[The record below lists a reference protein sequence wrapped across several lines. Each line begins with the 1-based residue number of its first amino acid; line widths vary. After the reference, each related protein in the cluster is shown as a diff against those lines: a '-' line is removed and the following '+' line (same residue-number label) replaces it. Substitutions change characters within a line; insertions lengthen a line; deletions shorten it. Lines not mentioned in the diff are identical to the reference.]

1 MALAVHGF
9 GIKNDAS
16 VRFTQ
21 RDGYPLGLG
30 FQFISERNGTVKA
43 GVVPGVAGA
52 GAALVHQHN
61 QGILVTVNQDL
72 LHFCTWPLVAPLCQ
86 ISWRLRE

>member
-21 RDGYPLGLG
+21 RDAPPLGLG
-30 FQFISERNGTVKA
+30 FQFIAERNGTVKA
-43 GVVPGVAGA
+43 GVVPGVAGSS
-52 GAALVHQHN
+52 AALVHQHN

-72 LHFCTWPLVAPLCQ
+72 LYFLHVAAGSALCQ
-86 ISWRLRE
+86 IS

>member
-52 GAALVHQHN
+52 GAALVHQHRCVLYWN
-61 QGILVTVNQDL
+61 IPSTIIR
-72 LHFCTWPLVAPLCQ
+72 C
-86 ISWRLRE
+86 SR

>member
-21 RDGYPLGLG
+21 RDGPPLGLG
-30 FQFISERNGTVKA
+30 FQFIAERNGTVKA
-43 GVVPGVAGA
+43 GVVPGVAGS

-72 LHFCTWPLVAPLCQ
+72 LYFCTWPLVAPLCQ
-86 ISWRLRE
+86 IS

>member
-21 RDGYPLGLG
+21 RDAPPLGLG
-30 FQFISERNGTVKA
+30 FQFIAE
-43 GVVPGVAGA
+43 
-52 GAALVHQHN
+52 
-61 QGILVTVNQDL
+61 
-72 LHFCTWPLVAPLCQ
+72 
-86 ISWRLRE
+86 